1 MQDGYNEDVRERR
14 GETLAK
20 AKESLRSSGQPSRLP
35 RWLHVKTGKAR
46 LTRRMRELLRGCG
59 VRTVCEAAHCPNIG
73 ECFSS
78 GTATFMILGDICTR
92 NCGFCAVRH
101 GRPRPPDPEESG
113 RVAEAAVRLGLDYV
127 VVTCV
132 TRDDL
137 PDGGAEQFVRTVQAI
152 KERVPGAQVEI
163 LTSDFAGAKEPLE
176 RVLAGEPTVFNHNV
190 ETVRRLQGQVRP
202 QASYER
208 SLGVLRGAAERAPQV
223 VIKSGLM
230 VGLGEARDEIDETLR
245 DLAQVGCSI
254 VTIGQYLRP
263 SPAHLPVARYVPP
276 AEFDEFREMGLACG
290 LRQVISGPFV
300 RSSYRAAEAARSAS
314 APLGLGM

>member
-1 MQDGYNEDVRERR
+1 
-14 GETLAK
+14 
-20 AKESLRSSGQPSRLP
+20 
-35 RWLHVKTGKAR
+35 
-46 LTRRMRELLRGCG
+46 
-59 VRTVCEAAHCPNIG
+59 
-73 ECFSS
+73 
-78 GTATFMILGDICTR
+78 
-92 NCGFCAVRH
+92 
-101 GRPRPPDPEESG
+101 
-113 RVAEAAVRLGLDYV
+113 V